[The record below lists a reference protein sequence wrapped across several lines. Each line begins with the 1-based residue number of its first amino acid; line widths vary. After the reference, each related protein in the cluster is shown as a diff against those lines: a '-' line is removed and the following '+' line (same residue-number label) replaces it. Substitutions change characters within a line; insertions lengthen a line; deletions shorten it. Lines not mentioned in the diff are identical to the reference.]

1 MHSLQTKSK
10 LITESMC
17 APGKIGVIIGKES
30 GTGKTTLHNHKA
42 TAVADKKA
50 TCTEDGKMVMLN
62 GFHNGFYY
70 ENNVIMYGKGLVKV
84 DGDYYYINMSGKAFV
99 GSVGVTAEKTNG
111 LMAPGKYTF
120 GVDGKMVI
128 LNGFKNGFY
137 YENNVIMY
145 GKGTVKVEGD
155 IYYINKSGKAYVGMV
170 SITAEKAN
178 GILTPGKYEFGAD
191 GKLVLDK

>member
-50 TCTEDGKMVMLN
+50 TCTEDGKMVM
-62 GFHNGFYY
+62 
-70 ENNVIMYGKGLVKV
+70 
-84 DGDYYYINMSGKAFV
+84 
-99 GSVGVTAEKTNG
+99 
-111 LMAPGKYTF
+111 
-120 GVDGKMVI
+120 